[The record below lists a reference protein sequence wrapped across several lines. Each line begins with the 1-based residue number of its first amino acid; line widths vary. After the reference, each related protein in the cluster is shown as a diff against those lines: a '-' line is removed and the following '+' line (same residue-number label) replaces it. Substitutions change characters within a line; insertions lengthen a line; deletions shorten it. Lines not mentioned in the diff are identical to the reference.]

1 MPTPASL
8 PESVPSSSPPSGP
21 ACERSSLPP
30 WLRFGIT
37 FGVLF
42 ALKLWLLPS
51 LGLPPTVQVLT
62 LLAVATFFVWRF
74 WWRCSPARR
83 GAIILTATL
92 WIAGVAKIL
101 MQ

>member
-1 MPTPASL
+1 MPTPASPL
-8 PESVPSSSPPSGP
+8 APASSSPRSSGP

-30 WLRFGIT
+30 WLRFAIT

-51 LGLPPTVQVLT
+51 LGLPPVAQVLT
-62 LLAVATFFVWRF
+62 LLVVATFFVWRF

-83 GAIILTATL
+83 GAVILTATL

-101 MQ
+101 MR